1 MESSKT
7 IQMKMPTDWLE
18 VASEES
24 HLLFG
29 GNRSEMVRF
38 AVLVLRHIRQTDPV
52 ELIRLRAELIGAN
65 EDESR
70 DAA

>member
-7 IQMKMPTDWLE
+7 IQMKMPADWLE

-24 HLLFG
+24 RLLFG

-38 AVLVLRHIRQTDPV
+38 AVLVLRHIRIQDPTEV
-52 ELIRLRAELIGAN
+52 IRLRAELLGTSLS
-65 EDESR
+65 ESEK
-70 DAA
+70 AA

>member
-1 MESSKT
+1 VESAKT
-7 IQMKMPTDWLE
+7 IQMKMPAEWLE

-38 AVLVLRHIRQTDPV
+38 AVLVLRHIRLQNPT
-52 ELIRLRAELIGAN
+52 EIIRLRSELLGPSLT
-65 EDESR
+65 ESEK
-70 DAA
+70 AA